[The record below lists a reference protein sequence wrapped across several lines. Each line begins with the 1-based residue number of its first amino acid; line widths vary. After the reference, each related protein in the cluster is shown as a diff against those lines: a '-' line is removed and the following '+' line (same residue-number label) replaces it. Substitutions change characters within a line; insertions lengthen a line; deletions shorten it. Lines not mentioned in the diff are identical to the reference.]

1 MREGVVYGKEEDDG
15 EGFDPEAVE
24 KATPSWGVGLRSMRE
39 RAEMLGGTLRVDAKP
54 GKGTRAQIR
63 VPFEGPR
70 P

>member
-1 MREGVVYGKEEDDG
+1 MREGVVYGKEDDDG

-24 KATPSWGVGLRSMRE
+24 KATTSWGVGLRSMRE

-54 GKGTRAQIR
+54 GKGTRAEIR
-63 VPFEGPR
+63 VPFDGPR